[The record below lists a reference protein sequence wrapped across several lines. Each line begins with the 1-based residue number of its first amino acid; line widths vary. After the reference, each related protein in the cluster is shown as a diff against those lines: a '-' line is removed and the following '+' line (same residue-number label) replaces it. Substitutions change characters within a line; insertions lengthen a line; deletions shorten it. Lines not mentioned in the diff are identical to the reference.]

1 MAALITFTNIKNSRN
16 SHITNIHM
24 SRAVYIL
31 GTVQYIRIIIF
42 SFFWFNYKISNNNN
56 LYAF

>member
-1 MAALITFTNIKNSRN
+1 MAALIIFINIKNSRN

-31 GTVQYIRIIIF
+31 GTVAIYQN
-42 SFFWFNYKISNNNN
+42 NY
-56 LYAF
+56 F